1 MSHDLLS
8 RIIIVLDHPKNVV
21 NIAGVTRVMQ
31 NFGLKTL
38 RLVNPEEFNAYRIEG
53 IAHRSTDLVNAT
65 TIHTT
70 LQDAVG
76 DASFIVGTTGR
87 PRTAGRTYIRPREA
101 GTLLAERAATG
112 KVVIILGREDRGL
125 TNEALD
131 LCHAVMIIP
140 TDSEHPSLN
149 LAQACL
155 VAAYEIFLAVDGG
168 KDTLPQGRRAS
179 RPPTQAE
186 LEETYAALETG
197 LHRIEFFKAREPSAV
212 LRTIRTIVSRA
223 TPDLREARLLAAIGY
238 EIDHYIN
245 RNELLQADLQAL
257 TLTDPLTG
265 LPNRRHLEVYLEREI
280 EAAQR
285 GRKLVLAMFD
295 LDNFK
300 GCNDTF
306 GHVVGDK
313 VLMTLGQILNAENR
327 AMNIVARYGGDEFV
341 AVLSETDITGAELY
355 VQRVTERMASNT
367 QLLEYGITVSVG
379 LAEFDQTSA
388 ASMESLIQAADMDMY
403 SAKEA
408 SRP

>member
-1 MSHDLLS
+1 
-8 RIIIVLDHPKNVV
+8 
-21 NIAGVTRVMQ
+21 
-31 NFGLKTL
+31 
-38 RLVNPEEFNAYRIEG
+38 
-53 IAHRSTDLVNAT
+53 
-65 TIHTT
+65 
-70 LQDAVG
+70 
-76 DASFIVGTTGR
+76 
-87 PRTAGRTYIRPREA
+87 
-101 GTLLAERAATG
+101 
-112 KVVIILGREDRGL
+112 
-125 TNEALD
+125 
-131 LCHAVMIIP
+131 
-140 TDSEHPSLN
+140 
-149 LAQACL
+149 
-155 VAAYEIFLAVDGG
+155 
-168 KDTLPQGRRAS
+168 
-179 RPPTQAE
+179 
-186 LEETYAALETG
+186 
-197 LHRIEFFKAREPSAV
+197 